1 MNGTKSALQIIK
13 VLFYALMTA
22 ILGWFLFM
30 QLFGANERKADSY
43 FGSLYEQDSV
53 TWVKPDGTEEEI
65 PVPGKYDVP
74 AGQTMVLTMTL
85 PEDYENTAVAIRSSL
100 QDVAFYVDGEL
111 REQYC
116 TKDTRLAGKNSASRY
131 VFCPTS
137 YQDAGK
143 ELRIELTTYTANY
156 SGVVN
161 PIYCG
166 NPAAIWETI
175 YNEYGVSTYIAFF
188 ILFAALTT
196 ILFSITLR
204 IIYHTT
210 FDMEYFGW
218 SMLMGSVWMLGES
231 KIRQILVPNASALAA
246 LCFVMIMLCPLPLL
260 FYADSIQNGRHR
272 HLYQILCVIVLAD
285 FIISSLL
292 HLTGILDYIETLP
305 IGQAI
310 LGVIFVMILIHLFRY
325 VRTSR
330 YRSDILIF
338 LGLLLVMFCVGIE
351 AATVYLSNMVS
362 GLFVGAGMI
371 LLLLVN
377 TIRTIRRI
385 QHMEAERQQ
394 KELEK
399 EQEQNEAMTLRMM
412 QALSATIE
420 SKDEYSR
427 GHSERVAEYA
437 AKIAAELDWPSE
449 EIRNLKNCAYLH
461 DIGKIGI
468 PEDILNKP
476 GKLTETE
483 YNLVKRHTVMGV
495 NILKDITMI
504 PHLQEV
510 TRSHHERYDG
520 TGYPDGLAGE
530 EIPAYARIVAVAD
543 SFDAMNSRRIY
554 RNALPPETI
563 QDEIRRNAGSQ
574 FDPQAAEACLRLLE
588 DGRLVPEE
596 TPKDAAYDLPV
607 DSERTVNKFISDVVT
622 TLKEQEETRSYDLLT
637 GLPARSLGE
646 QLIAG
651 AMQKTDGC
659 LAFLDM
665 DNLKKINDV
674 YGHKAGDKALQKLG
688 ALLLRASSGGVACR
702 LGGDEFLLFLPE
714 NEPAGAAEVMET
726 LFGRF
731 HDITENDPEIHF
743 AAISAGL
750 CMCTRDETFPDCYSK
765 ADKTLY
771 YVKQN
776 GKNQFCFYHEIT
788 ELISGASSGGKDLKQ
803 IAQSLQTSGSYTG
816 ALDLN
821 YRDFTRQY
829 EYIHQLVIRNRW
841 KCYLVM
847 VTMEIDAETLP
858 GIESIERA
866 LSLMGEVIQK
876 HIRQVDV
883 CTRYSAMQYLVILF
897 QPVEAQIPNIMERIF
912 EQYEKQGGSGD
923 FRPTYEY
930 LAMSETKD
938 A

>member
-1 MNGTKSALQIIK
+1 MNGTKSALQIMK

-65 PVPGKYDVP
+65 PVPGKYNVP
-74 AGQTMVLTMTL
+74 AGQMMVLTMTL

-143 ELRIELTTYTANY
+143 ELRIELTTHTANY

-188 ILFAALTT
+188 ILFAAITT

-310 LGVIFVMILIHLFRY
+310 LGGIFVMILIHLFRY

-483 YNLVKRHTVMGV
+483 YNLVKRHTVMG
-495 NILKDITMI
+495 
-504 PHLQEV
+504 
-510 TRSHHERYDG
+510 
-520 TGYPDGLAGE
+520 
-530 EIPAYARIVAVAD
+530 
-543 SFDAMNSRRIY
+543 
-554 RNALPPETI
+554 
-563 QDEIRRNAGSQ
+563 
-574 FDPQAAEACLRLLE
+574 
-588 DGRLVPEE
+588 
-596 TPKDAAYDLPV
+596 
-607 DSERTVNKFISDVVT
+607 
-622 TLKEQEETRSYDLLT
+622 
-637 GLPARSLGE
+637 
-646 QLIAG
+646 
-651 AMQKTDGC
+651 
-659 LAFLDM
+659 AFL
-665 DNLKKINDV
+665 
-674 YGHKAGDKALQKLG
+674 
-688 ALLLRASSGGVACR
+688 
-702 LGGDEFLLFLPE
+702 
-714 NEPAGAAEVMET
+714 
-726 LFGRF
+726 
-731 HDITENDPEIHF
+731 
-743 AAISAGL
+743 
-750 CMCTRDETFPDCYSK
+750 
-765 ADKTLY
+765 
-771 YVKQN
+771 
-776 GKNQFCFYHEIT
+776 
-788 ELISGASSGGKDLKQ
+788 
-803 IAQSLQTSGSYTG
+803 
-816 ALDLN
+816 
-821 YRDFTRQY
+821 
-829 EYIHQLVIRNRW
+829 
-841 KCYLVM
+841 
-847 VTMEIDAETLP
+847 
-858 GIESIERA
+858 
-866 LSLMGEVIQK
+866 
-876 HIRQVDV
+876 
-883 CTRYSAMQYLVILF
+883 
-897 QPVEAQIPNIMERIF
+897 
-912 EQYEKQGGSGD
+912 
-923 FRPTYEY
+923 
-930 LAMSETKD
+930 
-938 A
+938 